1 MRGLT
6 EINSMN
12 TKAAL
17 AKAQFLAKA
26 TNNPKD
32 WVEQKTKLGGVRR
45 VGLSQKA
52 ARREDFYGTNL

>member
-6 EINSMN
+6 EINAMN

-26 TNNPKD
+26 TNNPK
-32 WVEQKTKLGGVRR
+32 EQKTKLGGVPRI
-45 VGLSQKA
+45 GLSQKV
-52 ARREDFYGTNL
+52 RKDFYGSNL